1 MDSLIFDKI
10 KVKVSFPNQ
19 ALVDCNATMKK
30 TFLWRSKLL
39 SALVDELWG
48 MCPSRTSAALS
59 CRICN
64 SDIMVSLLLS
74 PHITSP

>member
-30 TFLWRSKLL
+30 
-39 SALVDELWG
+39 
-48 MCPSRTSAALS
+48 PS
-59 CRICN
+59 CGE
-64 SDIMVSLLLS
+64 
-74 PHITSP
+74 